1 MMKTL
6 QMRINEFH
14 TKYDTLVK
22 IHGRFSRSL
31 EHASSF
37 KIRKGHN
44 SIDNLI
50 RPLNATY
57 NLVYSN
63 TLAML

>member
-31 EHASSF
+31 EHALLKSERGISEY
-37 KIRKGHN
+37 
-44 SIDNLI
+44 L
-50 RPLNATY
+50 
-57 NLVYSN
+57 
-63 TLAML
+63 